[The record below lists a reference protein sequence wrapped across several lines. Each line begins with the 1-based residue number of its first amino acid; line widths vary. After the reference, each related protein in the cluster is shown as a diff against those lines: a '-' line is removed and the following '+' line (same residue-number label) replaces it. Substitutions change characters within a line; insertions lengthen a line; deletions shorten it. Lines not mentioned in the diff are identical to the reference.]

1 MEPMRASIIK
11 SQIDIYGEKKR
22 LDVAILHAPWCWQGH
37 CTREQE
43 EYGWRN
49 AWKNL
54 EVIHK
59 EGDIAAIGVSNFGAD
74 DLLELLKFANTRV
87 AVVQNW
93 MDPFRQDKHVRE
105 ICKEYGIAY
114 MAYSSM
120 GGQWEHIIGYN
131 PVLRQDENTPGNP
144 TLTAIAEKHRCSVA
158 SVVYSWV
165 LNEDVVAIPR
175 SSKAVHIQHD
185 AGLLDQH
192 RVFLDEEDMR
202 LIRLLDGTKGRH

>member
-1 MEPMRASIIK
+1 MRAGILK
-11 SQIDIYGEKKR
+11 SQIDLYGEKR
-22 LDVAILHAPWCWQGH
+22 MLDVAILHAPFCWQGH

-43 EYGWRN
+43 EYGWRKGWN
-49 AWKNL
+49 NL

-59 EGDIAAIGVSNFGAD
+59 EGAIAAIGVSNFGAE
-74 DLLELLKFANTRV
+74 DLLELLKFANSRV

-105 ICKEYGIAY
+105 ICKEYGIVY

-131 PVLRQDENTPGNP
+131 PVIRRDASSTLGDPI
-144 TLTAIAEKHRCSVA
+144 LTAIAEKHNCSVA

-165 LNEDVVAIPR
+165 LNENAVAIPR
-175 SSKAVHIQHD
+175 SSKIPHIQHD

-192 RVFLDEEDMR
+192 RVFMDEEDIRM
-202 LIRLLDGTKGRH
+202 IRLLDGTKGWH